1 MGGLLLNHFE
11 YWISNLGFVQVLSFH
26 FQVLVLIIIWWYE
39 GFSFRDAL
47 GLVSP
52 SEERHGWGTCVG
64 GLETCVG
71 QWWVSENSTFP
82 WLNVRLG
89 LVLFGADFDVLSSD
103 DLSNWANTWQLLIKL
118 KNVFA
123 LSYYSN
129 VLFELI
135 PLDLIFKSVMNLL
148 ESCYPIILCYHPLK
162 PVLMMLVDYLQ
173 LLKVFWTMGGDLVR
187 VHMPTVSFWV
197 VFIWVAVLR
206 RVNVCR

>member
-1 MGGLLLNHFE
+1 M
-11 YWISNLGFVQVLSFH
+11 
-26 FQVLVLIIIWWYE
+26 
-39 GFSFRDAL
+39 
-47 GLVSP
+47 
-52 SEERHGWGTCVG
+52 
-64 GLETCVG
+64 
-71 QWWVSENSTFP
+71 
-82 WLNVRLG
+82 RLG

-173 LLKVFWTMGGDLVR
+173 LLKVF
-187 VHMPTVSFWV
+187 
-197 VFIWVAVLR
+197 
-206 RVNVCR
+206 